1 MNVRNLN
8 SVRQKL
14 YLFTNHCISSTSL
27 RAYHK
32 VAAYNMLKSQQMNA
46 TLTLVT
52 LTLLAQNPC
61 NEWHYM

>member
-1 MNVRNLN
+1 
-8 SVRQKL
+8 
-14 YLFTNHCISSTSL
+14 
-27 RAYHK
+27 
-32 VAAYNMLKSQQMNA
+32 MLKSQQMNA